1 VQLHPL
7 WDEARW
13 GVEVIKI
20 VRSMAEI
27 AALLQRVEDRKATFK
42 YLSARKN
49 NSAYPDEIYE
59 TGILYFWDWLT
70 GKVEENEIY

>member
-1 VQLHPL
+1 
-7 WDEARW
+7 
-13 GVEVIKI
+13 
-20 VRSMAEI
+20 MAEI